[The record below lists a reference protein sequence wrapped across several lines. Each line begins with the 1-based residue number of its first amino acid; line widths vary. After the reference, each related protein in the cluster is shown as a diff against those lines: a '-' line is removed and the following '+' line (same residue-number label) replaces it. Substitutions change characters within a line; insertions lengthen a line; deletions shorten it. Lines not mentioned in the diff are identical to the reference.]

1 AINGLPTHS
10 AQVMFKSFDGG
21 LHWTAPSVIANV
33 TDPCYFIDP
42 VYGRCVMDGYAGAR
56 TDLAASPSVSIANG
70 APTGAGA
77 TDEIVDA
84 YADAPVLNGEL
95 TQFTYSTNAG
105 GTWST
110 PHAVSLPGDR
120 PLYAAPAIAP
130 DGSRVY
136 VIYEAVTTPWAADD
150 FSSPRPYHGV
160 FVSSALDASGAPTG

>member
-70 APTGAGA
+70 APNGAGA
-77 TDEIVDA
+77 TNEIVDA
-84 YADAPVLNGEL
+84 WADAPMLNHEVAN
-95 TQFTYSTNAG
+95 FIYSTNAG
-105 GTWST
+105 ASWST
-110 PHAVSLPGDR
+110 PTAVSRAGDR
-120 PLYAAPAIAP
+120 PLYAAPAIARA
-130 DGSRVY
+130 GWRAY
-136 VIYEAVTTPWAADD
+136 VLYVAHTPHSKYW
-150 FSSPRPYHGV
+150 R
-160 FVSSALDASGAPTG
+160 